1 MQATHTQATA
11 SHSEQSHS
19 HHHIVPFKVNMAVGI
34 TLLVLTVIT
43 VWIAQFDFGAMNM
56 IVAMT
61 VATVKAGLVVAY
73 FMHLRYDNRFFLTM
87 LLVCLIAL
95 TVFIVF
101 TMIDQKSRTSIY
113 DYEMQEIRKNAKMYE
128 KKGLNAPKEASP
140 AKH

>member
-1 MQATHTQATA
+1 MQSTTHAPA
-11 SHSEQSHS
+11 EAHS
-19 HHHIVPFKVNMAVGI
+19 HHHIVPLNVNLAVGI
-34 TLLVLTVIT
+34 TLLVLTVVT
-43 VWIAQFDFGAMNM
+43 VLVAQFDFGALNM
-56 IVAMT
+56 VVAMT

-73 FMHLRYDNRFFLTM
+73 FMHLRYDNKFFLTM

-113 DYEMQEIRKNAKMYE
+113 DYEMEEIRKNAKMYE
-128 KKGLNAPKEASP
+128 KKNLTPAKDALP

>member
-1 MQATHTQATA
+1 MQPTHAHAA
-11 SHSEQSHS
+11 SHQAEQSHS

-34 TLLVLTVIT
+34 TLLVLTAVT
-43 VWIAQFDFGAMNM
+43 VWVAQFDFGAMNM

-73 FMHLRYDNRFFLTM
+73 FMHLRYDNRFFFTM

-128 KKGLNAPKEASP
+128 KKGLTSPKDALP

>member
-1 MQATHTQATA
+1 
-11 SHSEQSHS
+11 
-19 HHHIVPFKVNMAVGI
+19 MAVGI

-43 VWIAQFDFGAMNM
+43 VWVAQFDFGALNVV
-56 IVAMT
+56 VAMA
-61 VATVKAGLVVAY
+61 VATLKAGLVVAY
-73 FMHLRYDNRFFLTM
+73 FMHLRYDNRFFFAM

-101 TMIDQKSRTSIY
+101 TMLDQKSRASIY

-128 KKGLNAPKEASP
+128 KKGLNLPKDTAP